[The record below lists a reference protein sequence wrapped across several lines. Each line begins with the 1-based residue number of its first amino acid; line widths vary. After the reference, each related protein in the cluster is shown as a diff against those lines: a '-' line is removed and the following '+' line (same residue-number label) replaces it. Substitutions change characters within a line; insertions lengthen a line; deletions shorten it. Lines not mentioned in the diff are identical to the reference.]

1 MRPTVWILLATLAGC
16 AAPPRERVPPAP
28 APEVEEPPAE
38 APAAPAV
45 AYEVAGSRLEIR
57 VFRDGPMQ
65 KMGHTHLITSDA
77 LTGEI
82 ALREPLAASG
92 FTLRLP
98 LESLVVDDP
107 GARAEAGGEFA
118 APVPAKDAE
127 GTRRNML
134 GPKLLDAARQPE
146 MHLVAESVTAAP
158 GGYEARVRVS
168 IAGQERVVVAPFTVA
183 IEGGVLK
190 AHAEFSLTHGDLGL
204 QPFNVALGALKV
216 RDEFEVE
223 LDLEARRGT

>member
-28 APEVEEPPAE
+28 EAEAPPAE
-38 APAAPAV
+38 APAAPAE
-45 AYEVAGSRLEIR
+45 AYAVVGSRLTVR

-65 KMGHTHLITSDA
+65 KMGHTHLITSGA
-77 LTGEI
+77 LAGEI
-82 ALREPLAASG
+82 ALREPLAASR
-92 FTLRLP
+92 FSLRLP

-107 GARAEAGGEFA
+107 AARAEAGGEFA

-146 MHLVAESVTAAP
+146 LRLVAESVTAAP

-168 IAGQERVVVAPFTVA
+168 LAGQERVVAAPFTVA
-183 IEGGVLK
+183 VTDGVLK
-190 AHAEFSLTHGDLGL
+190 AHAEFTLTHGDLGL

-216 RDEFEVE
+216 RDGFEVA